1 MSSFWKDRES
11 HRVKPFAF
19 PQSEDLELILEVERG
34 VKLFT
39 DLDFFEYLHFHL
51 FFPVKDAYF

>member
-1 MSSFWKDRES
+1 M
-11 HRVKPFAF
+11 KPFAF